1 MDAVSHPNTQC
12 SESLR
17 QSWSRCSGH
26 VSGVP
31 SEHQEDSDMGDHH
44 DIPSFEPDELG
55 SSSVGIFIIAVAV
68 FVAVSIV
75 GVAVWLDHEVDLVM
89 QSAETVEN

>member
-1 MDAVSHPNTQC
+1 
-12 SESLR
+12 
-17 QSWSRCSGH
+17 
-26 VSGVP
+26 
-31 SEHQEDSDMGDHH
+31 MGDHH

-75 GVAVWLDHEVDLVM
+75 GVAVWLDHEVDLVR
-89 QSAETVEN
+89 QSAETVGN